1 MRFDGTRNTYIIFN
15 KFLKDELLRYYFNK
29 VVICTI
35 CKITLSDITLMIKIV
50 LVSFHFR
57 IADGKLFFPCRNI
70 FYYPNIPVVLK
81 KLEIEIF
88 ITFYYKM

>member
-1 MRFDGTRNTYIIFN
+1 MNHFCDSLPYV
-15 KFLKDELLRYYFNK
+15 L
-29 VVICTI
+29 ICTI
-35 CKITLSDITLMIKIV
+35 CKITLSDITLVINIV

-57 IADGKLFFPCRNI
+57 IADGKLFFPCRNT